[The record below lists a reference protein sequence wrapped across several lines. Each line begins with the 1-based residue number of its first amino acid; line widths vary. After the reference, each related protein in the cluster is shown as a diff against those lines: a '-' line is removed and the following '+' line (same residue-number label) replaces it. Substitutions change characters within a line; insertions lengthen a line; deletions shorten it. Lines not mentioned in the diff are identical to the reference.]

1 MRASQEKRPRPIAP
15 GRNPSPM
22 QYENANKE
30 APMVKH
36 FDPSCPQCNKKFH
49 VHHEDLRYAG
59 IKLLCP
65 YCQNEFFVDECETL
79 VEHDGTVTHP
89 RQKAQSHAR

>member
-1 MRASQEKRPRPIAP
+1 
-15 GRNPSPM
+15 
-22 QYENANKE
+22 
-30 APMVKH
+30 MVKH

-79 VEHDGTVTHP
+79 VEHDGTVLRIRLDRPEKLNILHP
-89 RQKAQSHAR
+89 EDLSELRDVITGVPSSANPLKGS